1 MIALKRQATLSLSLA
16 AKLPLAYARQGGFAT
31 PSRGEC
37 ISSMEQNILFH
48 HTPATAT
55 ILLTCWVE
63 MAQEMPLTISE
74 TLFVVGDGVFV
85 TRLDYEKKGLIW

>member
-1 MIALKRQATLSLSLA
+1 
-16 AKLPLAYARQGGFAT
+16 
-31 PSRGEC
+31 
-37 ISSMEQNILFH
+37 MEQNILFH

-85 TRLDYEKKGLIW
+85 TRLNYEKKGLIWWYEGGGKSFIAQGPHRVPHMLGQLML